1 MFRFE
6 DPIYLWLL
14 CLIPLTALL
23 WLLSVVAR
31 AQREPPATGAEGVA
45 VDVRTGEPIPFAQVV
60 FVGSRIGAMVDTA
73 GHFMVEN
80 RQGLVTLSV
89 GFVGYKKGW

>member
-1 MFRFE
+1 
-6 DPIYLWLL
+6 
-14 CLIPLTALL
+14 
-23 WLLSVVAR
+23 
-31 AQREPPATGAEGVA
+31 
-45 VDVRTGEPIPFAQVV
+45 
-60 FVGSRIGAMVDTA
+60 MVDTA

>member
-1 MFRFE
+1 M
-6 DPIYLWLL
+6 
-14 CLIPLTALL
+14 
-23 WLLSVVAR
+23 
-31 AQREPPATGAEGVA
+31 

>member
-1 MFRFE
+1 MKKGHLVAANRHRY
-6 DPIYLWLL
+6 IILL
-14 CLIPLTALL
+14 LAV
-23 WLLSVVAR
+23 LLSVVAR
-31 AQREPPATGAEGVA
+31 AQWEPPATGAEGVV

-89 GFVGYKKGW
+89 GFVGYNKGW